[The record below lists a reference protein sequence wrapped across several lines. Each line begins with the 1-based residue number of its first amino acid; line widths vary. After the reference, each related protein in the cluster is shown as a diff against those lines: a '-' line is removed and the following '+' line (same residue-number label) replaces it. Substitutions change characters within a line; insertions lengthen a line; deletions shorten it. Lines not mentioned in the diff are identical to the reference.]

1 MRRRMEI
8 NHHRTYRGKAAVFLL
23 VTAALLAGC
32 ANERTEDELSYRKIG
47 IESMQSGDYEGALAA
62 FDGALACCTGKI
74 TDLEIDIC
82 YYKAAAQ
89 YAAQDTE
96 GALETYNAM
105 IDYDGK
111 NANAYYLRGCLK
123 LGTGDTD
130 GAKQDFADA
139 VKYNHSDYEL
149 YINIYKNLA
158 AYDLSEEGEAYLND
172 AFSIK
177 GNDAES
183 LAYRGEIYYLL
194 GQYDNAIKELTS
206 AIDAGSA
213 AANLTL
219 AQVYEAQQDTANAQ
233 MYYQAYVDAG
243 VADSEAMNALAQIEM
258 GKLNYSGALSYIEQ
272 GLSMESVPNRRALLQ
287 NQIICMEYTGDF
299 AGAYE
304 VMTAYTAAYP
314 DDAETLREYTF
325 LKSRVDTPAG
335 TEVQGEVV
343 VTEDIGTAE
352 ADSGTDGTDSGTDGT
367 DGADGTDSGAD
378 VGTDGSGDSGQ

>member
-1 MRRRMEI
+1 M
-8 NHHRTYRGKAAVFLL
+8 L
-23 VTAALLAGC
+23 VTAALLTGC
-32 ANERTEDELSYRKIG
+32 ASERTEDELSYRKIG

-89 YAAQDTE
+89 YAAQDTA

-105 IDYDGK
+105 IDYDRK

-123 LGTGDTD
+123 LDTGDTD

-158 AYDLSEEGEAYLND
+158 AYDLAEDGTAYLND

-183 LAYRGEIYYLL
+183 LAYRGEIYNLL

-233 MYYQAYVDAG
+233 TYYQAYVDAG

-258 GKLNYSGALSYIEQ
+258 GKLNYSGALPYIEQ

-314 DDAETLREYTF
+314 DDAEALREYTF

-343 VTEDIGTAE
+343 VPG
-352 ADSGTDGTDSGTDGT
+352 DSGTDNATDGTGSGTDGT

-378 VGTDGSGDSGQ
+378 AGTDGSGDSGQ